1 MSTNLNPEEVDA
13 LMDAI
18 REGRVPTE
26 PPSSSVQATAYDLT
40 SRDRVLRGQMPALDS
55 IHERI
60 AAALATGLSGRTRL
74 PLRVEPS
81 PGTLVP
87 LADLTLLLAP
97 PATLCIINLGLG
109 GAEAVVIL
117 DPGLAETLVAAALGD
132 RNPGDGAKDAPE
144 LTPVGRMV
152 LRKLLGILATAMG
165 QAWQPYLP
173 MTPEV
178 VRFEADPRLAV
189 SIAPGGD
196 VAVLTSFG
204 VTGPITGRI
213 QLAIPYTAI
222 QSAKKLLGRG
232 VFSRT
237 GGDPRVRD
245 AIAHELAA
253 SRVEL
258 RAILGRTS
266 LTLSRLLELSP
277 GDVLALDTDESSPLP
292 LLVEGR
298 EKLTGMPLVSHGSL
312 AMKLERGL
320 RPTLTP
326 LPVAAIPP
334 LPAGAA
340 PAQETK

>member
-1 MSTNLNPEEVDA
+1 VTVASNLNPEEVDA

-26 PPSSSVQATAYDLT
+26 GPPSGVQATPYDLT

-60 AAALATGLSGRTRL
+60 AASLATGLSGRTRL

-87 LADLTLLLAP
+87 LADLALLLAP
-97 PATLCIINLGLG
+97 PATLCIITLGVG
-109 GAEAVVIL
+109 GAEAVAIL

-173 MTPEV
+173 MSPEV
-178 VRFEADPRLAV
+178 SRFEADPRLAL

-204 VTGPITGRI
+204 INGPITGRI

-232 VFSRT
+232 GYSRT
-237 GGDPRVRD
+237 GTDPRVRD
-245 AIAHELAA
+245 AIAHEVTA
-253 SRVEL
+253 SPVEL
-258 RAILGRTS
+258 RAILGRAS
-266 LTLSRLLELSP
+266 LSLAALLELSP
-277 GDVLALDTDESSPLP
+277 GDVLPLDTDEISPLP
-292 LLVEGR
+292 ILVEGR
-298 EKLTGMPLVSHGSL
+298 EKLTGMPQVAHGSL
-312 AMKLERGL
+312 AVKLERGL
-320 RPTLTP
+320 RPALAA
-326 LPVAAIPP
+326 LPTVN
-334 LPAGAA
+334 PAGLA
-340 PAQETK
+340 PALETK